1 MATAA
6 TTLFFLRFVVAA
18 TATATTVGVAV
29 SLSRSFSGGT
39 ATTVTTAAAAGGRLL
54 VTAATTRAAS
64 ATAAHGAA
72 SGAARLAVTHQVN
85 TEVREVT
92 QVACKGIA
100 STGAGD
106 DNAAVAQRLQNLVD
120 HGPLLN
126 IVGNGNGA
134 DHVHGQGSQRA
145 QGLVVTLGQVN
156 HLGGGGQAQNRQH
169 THEHHGHRILRQQ
182 YGHANSGGSGNAL
195 NGLGQLLRINVAG
208 DVENVVGVHGNGAG
222 A

>member
-1 MATAA
+1 MAA
-6 TTLFFLRFVVAA
+6 AA
-18 TATATTVGVAV
+18 TAITVGVAV

-39 ATTVTTAAAAGGRLL
+39 ASARAATATTGGRCRLL
-54 VTAATTRAAS
+54 VATAATRAT
-64 ATAAHGAA
+64 ATAATVDRTAG
-72 SGAARLAVTHQVN
+72 GAARLAVTHQVN
-85 TEVREVT
+85 TEVGEVT
-92 QVACKGIA
+92 QVASEGIA

-169 THEHHGHRILRQQ
+169 THEHHGHSVLR
-182 YGHANSGGSGNAL
+182 
-195 NGLGQLLRINVAG
+195 
-208 DVENVVGVHGNGAG
+208 
-222 A
+222 

>member
-1 MATAA
+1 M
-6 TTLFFLRFVVAA
+6 
-18 TATATTVGVAV
+18 

-39 ATTVTTAAAAGGRLL
+39 ASARAATATTGGRCRLL
-54 VTAATTRAAS
+54 VATATTRAT
-64 ATAAHGAA
+64 ATAATVVRTAG
-72 SGAARLAVTHQVN
+72 GAARLAVTHQVN
-85 TEVREVT
+85 TEVGEVT
-92 QVACKGIA
+92 QVASEGIA

-156 HLGGGGQAQNRQH
+156 HLEGAARR
-169 THEHHGHRILRQQ
+169 RIDSTRMSIMGTAFFGKQ
-182 YGHANSGGSGNAL
+182 YGHANSGEAAMRSMVSASSS
-195 NGLGQLLRINVAG
+195 RINVAG